1 MKRFYTMA
9 ALLLLSLS
17 FLSANCHHDPQE
29 DPLVID
35 GQWQITQFSTKT
47 VNIGDQ
53 PVDIYINF
61 ISGGSFEMYQML
73 GTGRYRKFTGTWNL
87 TDKLLSG
94 SYSDGQPWASTYEV
108 SMDEARTLLTLT
120 STATPQE
127 VSTYRKQTIPQDVI
141 NNAL

>member
-61 ISGGSFEMYQML
+61 I
-73 GTGRYRKFTGTWNL
+73 
-87 TDKLLSG
+87 
-94 SYSDGQPWASTYEV
+94 
-108 SMDEARTLLTLT
+108 
-120 STATPQE
+120 
-127 VSTYRKQTIPQDVI
+127 
-141 NNAL
+141 